1 MKQILFA
8 ALIFVSASSFTDI
21 PNEKVLNAFEKT
33 FSQAT
38 DVKWTDVDNNYEA
51 SFTQADV
58 KLRVQYDSEGNVIRS
73 IRYYKAQ
80 MLPILIQSKIQK
92 KYSDKKIHSVT
103 EITSPEA
110 IGYHI
115 ILEDAKTWTNIKSDI
130 YGNLTV
136 ENKFTKG

>member
-8 ALIFVSASSFTDI
+8 AILFVGASSFTDV
-21 PNEKVLNAFEKT
+21 PNEKVLSAFEKT
-33 FSQAT
+33 FSHVT
-38 DVKWTDVDNNYEA
+38 DVKWQDIDNNFEA

-58 KLRVQYDSEGNVIRS
+58 KLRVQYDAEGNIIRS

-80 MLPILIQSKIQK
+80 MLPIIIQSKIQK
-92 KYSDKKIHSVT
+92 KYSDKKIYSVT
-103 EITSPEA
+103 EITSPES

>member
-8 ALIFVSASSFTDI
+8 AAIFLITTGFIDV
-21 PNEKVLNAFEKT
+21 PNEKVLSAFEKT

-38 DVKWTDVDNNYEA
+38 DVKWQDVDNNYEA

-58 KLRVQYDSEGNVIRS
+58 KLRVQYDAEGNVIRS

-92 KYSDKKIHSVT
+92 KFTDKKIYSVT
-103 EITSPEA
+103 EITSPES

-115 ILEDAKTWTNIKSDI
+115 ILEDAKTWTNIKSDV
-130 YGNLTV
+130 YGNLIV

>member
-1 MKQILFA
+1 MKQILIA
-8 ALIFVSASSFTDI
+8 AVIFLGMSSFAEV

-38 DVKWTDVDNNYEA
+38 DVKWQDIDNNFEA

-58 KLRVQYDSEGNVIRS
+58 KLRVQYDAEGNVIRS

-92 KYSDKKIHSVT
+92 KFSDKKIFSVT
-103 EITSPEA
+103 E
-110 IGYHI
+110 
-115 ILEDAKTWTNIKSDI
+115 
-130 YGNLTV
+130 
-136 ENKFTKG
+136 

>member
-8 ALIFVSASSFTDI
+8 AALFLGLTSSAEV

-38 DVKWTDVDNNYEA
+38 DVKWQDIDNNFEA

-58 KLRVQYDSEGNVIRS
+58 KLRVQYDAEGNIIRS
-73 IRYYKAQ
+73 IRYYKAH

-92 KYSDKKIHSVT
+92 KFSDKKIYSVT
-103 EITSPEA
+103 EITSTES

-115 ILEDAKTWTNIKSDI
+115 ILEDAKTWTNVKSDM
-130 YGNLTV
+130 YGNLTI
-136 ENKFTKG
+136 ESKFTKG

>member
-8 ALIFVSASSFTDI
+8 ALIFLGASSFTAV
-21 PNEKVLNAFEKT
+21 PNEKVLSAFEKT
-33 FSQAT
+33 FAHAT
-38 DVKWTDVDNNYEA
+38 DVKWQDIDNNFEA
-51 SFTQADV
+51 SFTQADI
-58 KLRVQYDSEGNVIRS
+58 KLRVQYDADGNVIRS

-92 KYSDKKIHSVT
+92 KYSDKKIYSVT
-103 EITSPEA
+103 EITSPESV
-110 IGYHI
+110 GYHI
-115 ILEDAKTWTNIKSDI
+115 ILEDAKTWTNIKSDV